1 MPSDRA
7 GYTLSVYAIDVS
19 PSMGQLRAD
28 PAGTG
33 KVVKLDLVKEY
44 VARKC
49 EPKISSGRK
58 TEAVGILSYG
68 GHTNNQANRAFV
80 AQNPD
85 EEEPPY
91 AAVACDVAI
100 QTAKPKTVEV
110 VMNLDV
116 GDHEG
121 NPVSALTVALD
132 MIHTHK
138 HTKSWALEVVL
149 ITDGE
154 SPFKQDEYEDAM
166 DRFDDLGVRLSVVGI
181 DFQPLTEQVDKS
193 KTREKRLSEKFWR
206 TFTSMLHER
215 MSKTTDSEEMLP
227 TLEVFDE
234 ALLDARRPRAATVN
248 GTVSGIDLHIGSPGI
263 DAEQAITIPIKY
275 SKATMKARPPTLSKA
290 WKPAMDLQEPIR
302 SNPYGG
308 PSQSQ
313 AGAGPSSQ
321 LMSSLIQQSQS
332 QSQGHQEP
340 PNRADLAAMIS
351 AEVKHHST
359 YVVKKVDP
367 SESGPSGTQPASQAL
382 GSQGLDGA
390 YLDQYN
396 ATQGAGEE
404 EEEQEVEFV
413 DKEDLVKAWRFGST
427 WVPMEADTF
436 EPLDTQKGV
445 EILGFFPKDAIKR
458 HLLMGEV
465 RFVWPDLTSPKAQI
479 QFSSLVEG
487 MELRGM
493 CAVVRWVLKDRAE
506 PTIGLCLPCMDFP
519 GDGKRLDFMYWVKL
533 PFAEDEHNFWFP
545 SLTTYKTATG
555 KVIEEHPLLPT
566 QEQCDLMDELVEAMD
581 LDEYAK
587 DKARREK
594 AANSDEEMEEE
605 DDDDIRW
612 FEPEKSFNPVIHR
625 IKEAI
630 FHASLTADLDA
641 YPLGP
646 PHPELTK
653 YFQTPE
659 EMGDQV
665 VDLTN
670 RLKDALAV
678 KKVPPKTRKKVVKE
692 GLREDEGY
700 IDIDELFDETPE
712 PSAVKGEASQSAKS
726 KSIKHEPASP
736 AKPSQGKGKPNLP
749 RFIESDDED
758 LTPAPPATA
767 PASNGAKVNGRAKP
781 KAGRLVSNEAP
792 LEDFRRLI
800 EGEGDVFRKAIQD
813 LGVVVEENIEASF
826 SWQAY
831 PLAMECL
838 KEMRSTAL
846 VYEEVETYNAIVDQ
860 LEKAVKKGK
869 HKDFWKKFEGAGT
882 DVSRITDEEAQAALE
897 EYE

>member
-19 PSMGQLRAD
+19 PSMGEAMAD

-33 KVVKLDLVKEY
+33 KVAKLDLVKEY

-58 TEAVGILSYG
+58 TEAVGILSFG
-68 GHTNNQANRAFV
+68 GKTNNQANRAYV
-80 AQNPD
+80 AQNPED
-85 EEEPPY
+85 DDPPY

-116 GDHEG
+116 GEHEG
-121 NPVSALTVALD
+121 NPISALMVALD
-132 MIHTHK
+132 MVHTHK

-154 SPFKQDEYEDAM
+154 SAFRQDEYEDAM

-181 DFQPLTEQVDKS
+181 DFQPLSEQVDKT
-193 KTREKRLSEKFWR
+193 KTRNKRLSEKFWR
-206 TFTSMLHER
+206 TFVSMLHER
-215 MSKTTDSEEMLP
+215 ISKTTESEEMLP
-227 TLEVFDE
+227 SYETFDE
-234 ALLDARRPRAATVN
+234 ALLDARLPRAAIVN
-248 GTVSGIDLHIGSPGI
+248 GTVSGIDLHIGSSEI

-290 WKPAMDLQEPIR
+290 WKPAMDLQAPTK
-302 SNPYGG
+302 GFQA
-308 PSQSQ
+308 SQSQ
-313 AGAGPSSQ
+313 GGQGSSSQ
-321 LMSSLIQQSQS
+321 LMSSLINQSQS
-332 QSQGHQEP
+332 QNARGEP
-340 PNRADLAAMIS
+340 PNPGDLAAMIS

-359 YVVKKVDP
+359 YVVKKVEP
-367 SESGPSGTQPASQAL
+367 PTPGATQSASQAL
-382 GSQGLDGA
+382 GSQGLVGD

-396 ATQGAGEE
+396 ATQTQAGDEQEEAEE
-404 EEEQEVEFV
+404 EHV

-506 PTIGLCLPCMDFP
+506 PTIGLCLPAMDFP
-519 GDGKRLDFMYWVKL
+519 GEGKRLDFMYWVKL

-545 SLTTYKTATG
+545 SLTKYKTATG
-555 KVIEEHPLLPT
+555 KAITEHPLLPT
-566 QEQCDLMDELVEAMD
+566 EEQCDLMDELVEAMD

-587 DKARREK
+587 EQAKREK
-594 AANSDEEMEEE
+594 AEAGEDEEDEEDEEE
-605 DDDDIRW
+605 APRW
-612 FEPEKSFNPVIHR
+612 FDPQRSYNPVIHR

-641 YPLGP
+641 NPLGP
-646 PHPELTK
+646 PHPELVK
-653 YFQTPE
+653 YFNTPE
-659 EMGDQV
+659 EIGEKV
-665 VDLTN
+665 EDLTQ
-670 RLKDALAV
+670 RLKEKLDI
-678 KKVPPKTRKKVVKE
+678 KKVPIRTRKKVTKE
-692 GLREDEGY
+692 GLRDDEGY
-700 IDIDELFDETPE
+700 IDIDELFDGTPE
-712 PSAVKGEASQSAKS
+712 PTGVKAEPASQTIKS
-726 KSIKHEPASP
+726 VKAEPPSP
-736 AKPSQGKGKPNLP
+736 AKPKSRPNAP

-758 LTPAPPATA
+758 LTPAPPTA
-767 PASNGAKVNGRAKP
+767 EESHPGKTSSTRPKP
-781 KAGRLVSNEAP
+781 KPGRLISNEQP
-792 LEDFRRLI
+792 LEDFRRVI
-800 EGEGDVFRKAIQD
+800 AGEGDVFRKAIQD
-813 LGVVVEENIEASF
+813 LGLVVQENIDASF

-831 PLAMECL
+831 PLAIDCL
-838 KEMRSTAL
+838 KEMRETAL
-846 VYEEVETYNAIVDQ
+846 GYEETETYNDFVNQ
-860 LEKAVKKGK
+860 LEKGVKKGK
-869 HKDFWKKFEGAGT
+869 HKDFWKKFEAEGQNVAK
-882 DVSRITDEEAQAALE
+882 ITDEEAAEALNNQ
-897 EYE
+897 EYEDDQ